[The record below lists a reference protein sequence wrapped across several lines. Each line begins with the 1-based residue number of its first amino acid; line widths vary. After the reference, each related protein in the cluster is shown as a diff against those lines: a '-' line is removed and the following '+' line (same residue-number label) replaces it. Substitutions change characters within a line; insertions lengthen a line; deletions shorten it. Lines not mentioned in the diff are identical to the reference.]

1 MDFEKPKNGEITVY
15 SKSGCSGCSKVK
27 TLLKQKNLLFTVIDC
42 DEYILENKS
51 YLENLKI
58 IKPNKI
64 IHDNKV
70 LFSNISLCKNK
81 IIMTSTCYLYTPWN
95 FDNLKIN
102 IYDNKIIKKNIY
114 NYEHYESSLS
124 VIIELEYNN
133 LKESIEI
140 IYDNKIYKIELEQLN
155 LKD

>member
-1 MDFEKPKNGEITVY
+1 MKWPNSESKTFY
-15 SKSGCSGCSKVK
+15 S
-27 TLLKQKNLLFTVIDC
+27 NN
-42 DEYILENKS
+42 YILENKS

-64 IHDNKV
+64 IHENKV

-102 IYDNKIIKKNIY
+102 INDNERPVGIQLFGSRP
-114 NYEHYESSLS
+114 EA
-124 VIIELEYNN
+124 
-133 LKESIEI
+133 LKEAAAIAE
-140 IYDNKIYKIELEQLN
+140 ELKPDFIDINCGCWVKNHVARTEGAGL
-155 LKD
+155 LKDLPLFEK